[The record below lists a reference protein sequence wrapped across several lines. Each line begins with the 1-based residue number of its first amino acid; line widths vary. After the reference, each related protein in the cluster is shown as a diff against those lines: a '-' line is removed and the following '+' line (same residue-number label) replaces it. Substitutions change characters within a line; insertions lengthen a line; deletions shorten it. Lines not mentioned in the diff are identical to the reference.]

1 MLNGVLRTRWKIFYK
16 TTEKCL
22 AKILKAIQ
30 QKYWYLVCKHIE
42 KCSQKILTRVLP
54 KCWEGVCKT
63 IEKCSAKLLRRVPNS
78 DKKTNNFFPK
88 TQGLGLF
95 PATSWLRDFEMLKD
109 KKHLL
114 REKPFEKLWY
124 RLVHKK
130 GDTADEWSYD
140 S

>member
-1 MLNGVLRTRWKIFYK
+1 MKNFLQNYWEMPCKNIESYS
-16 TTEKCL
+16 
-22 AKILKAIQ
+22 AKIL
-30 QKYWYLVCKHIE
+30 
-42 KCSQKILTRVLP
+42 ILGLQTHWEVLP
-54 KCWEGVCKT
+54 KNTDTCFAEMLRGGLQNNWKVFCKIT
-63 IEKCSAKLLRRVPNS
+63 KESSKLWQKNEQLLSKNS
-78 DKKTNNFFPK
+78 GTWSFS
-88 TQGLGLF
+88 
-95 PATSWLRDFEMLKD
+95 ATSWLRDFEMLKD